1 MAQAGDKGYSVGA
14 AVVQAFEKFA
24 TELYLRNP
32 FFLDSESGFNW
43 TANPELTGHPIR
55 F

>member
-1 MAQAGDKGYSVGA
+1 LA
-14 AVVQAFEKFA
+14 
-24 TELYLRNP
+24 LLRNP

>member
-1 MAQAGDKGYSVGA
+1 MA
-14 AVVQAFEKFA
+14 AVTFDTLKYSKRLVEAG
-24 TELYLRNP
+24 YMRNP
-32 FFLDSESGFNW
+32 FYLDSESGFNW